1 MHTFQRRRTMH
12 SLSCR
17 HSLMIK
23 TSAQRSQFYRLASPS
38 LSADD
43 CSSGAC
49 YCGTT
54 QLLLNHVTP
63 ATPSQVATDQPCN
76 HAKHNHTHTH
86 AHTHTHTHTHT
97 RTHTHTHTHAHTYT
111 HTHTHTRTHACIAP
125 RRTFKV
131 QTVHQ
136 HTICTGTPS
145 VPAHHLYQH
154 TISRLSFQQ
163 EYNSELC
170 PFPVTRK
177 QFGHGRRSVT

>member
-1 MHTFQRRRTMH
+1 MSRNAVLSVTMHTFQRRRTMH

-86 AHTHTHTHTHT
+86 AHTHTHTLTHTYTNTRAHTHT
-97 RTHTHTHTHAHTYT
+97 HIQTHACTRTRARAHTHTHTHKSQKNRDTTVSYT
-111 HTHTHTRTHACIAP
+111 I
-125 RRTFKV
+125 
-131 QTVHQ
+131 
-136 HTICTGTPS
+136 
-145 VPAHHLYQH
+145 
-154 TISRLSFQQ
+154 
-163 EYNSELC
+163 
-170 PFPVTRK
+170 
-177 QFGHGRRSVT
+177 